1 MPIMIENINAQTIT
15 PALGKNPRQLYEHQE
30 EAIRKLDAMD
40 KRGSFRTLLVLP
52 TGGGKTLTATY
63 WLLRNAVDQNKKILW
78 LAHRHLL
85 LEQAAEAFAR
95 NAYTDTMVNRT
106 VFNYRIISGMHDKPV
121 HIQKTDRIL
130 IASKDSMIR
139 SLDKLKNW
147 LNGEEIYLVIDEAHH
162 AVAKS
167 YKKIIQYV
175 ADHTKSMKLLGLTAT
190 PFRTSEDEQ
199 GALKQVFT
207 DDIVYKTDL
216 DALIKKGILATP
228 TFIDCNTNIQFTEHL
243 GVQALKSIE
252 NLDTLPENIAN
263 DIADNKER
271 NRIIVEEYL
280 HNYEK
285 YGQTIV
291 FALNKVHA
299 IALNKLFNEKGKAYG
314 IRSEFIIS
322 EVQDM
327 ITGITISNADNERK
341 IEAYRNGEIQVLINV
356 NILTEGT
363 DLPKTHTVFLTRPTV
378 STTLMTQMVG
388 RALRG
393 LKAGGTKEAYIVS
406 FVDDWNDKIAW
417 VNPETLT
424 EAEYHEKE
432 TLAET
437 QKQQIRLI
445 AISKIE
451 EFARM
456 ADAAV
461 DTSALDSTPAIEL
474 IPLGMYMLS
483 TLECNHQILVYNSTQ
498 NAYQSLIRDL
508 PNLMEH
514 YGIEGET
521 IPEETLDDMT
531 EHCFQSY
538 FDENM
543 IPSCNRNDIEHLLK
557 FYAQKAVA
565 PLFVTIDEM
574 ERKKLDVSEI
584 AKKIYDED
592 MRRSEKNAYI
602 QSLWTEEG
610 SLLPV
615 YYTNPY
621 FFKKLIDLELDKLD
635 GDIEIAAAEPQ
646 TEAELRN
653 LEQFPLQKIIELYP
667 KIGLQ
672 LKEDAFAAARNDDGS
687 YVCAGCGEVFPTRLF
702 LQVDHI
708 VPMAK
713 GGLSVPDNLQV
724 LCRTCN
730 QRKGDHC
737 CHIQHIGS
745 RQTMLRYIC
754 FSKIRLTKEKTRSY
768 GTCLKITRH
777 ISRQSIAAHIC
788 SSSRAS

>member
-1 MPIMIENINAQTIT
+1 MTDMPIMIENINAQTIT
-15 PALGKNPRQLYEHQE
+15 PALGKNSRQLYEHQE

-52 TGGGKTLTATY
+52 TGGGKTLTAAY

-106 VFNYRIISGMHDKPV
+106 VFNYRIIFGMHDKPV

-216 DALIKKGILATP
+216 DTLIKKGILATP

-243 GVQALKSIE
+243 GIQALKSIE

-271 NRIIVEEYL
+271 NRIIVEKYL

-393 LKAGGTKEAYIVS
+393 LKAGGTKEAYIVT
-406 FVDDWNDKIAW
+406 FIDNWNDKIAW

-602 QSLWTEEG
+602 QSLWAEEG

-730 QRKGDHC
+730 QRKGDH
-737 CHIQHIGS
+737 
-745 RQTMLRYIC
+745 
-754 FSKIRLTKEKTRSY
+754 
-768 GTCLKITRH
+768 
-777 ISRQSIAAHIC
+777 
-788 SSSRAS
+788 

>member
-40 KRGSFRTLLVLP
+40 KKGSFRTLLVLP
-52 TGGGKTLTATY
+52 TGGGKTLTAAY

-216 DALIKKGILATP
+216 DTLIKKGILATP

-432 TLAET
+432 TLAEA

-602 QSLWTEEG
+602 QSLWAEEG

-672 LKEDAFAAARNDDGS
+672 LKEDAFAAARNDDGN
-687 YVCAGCGEVFPTRLF
+687 YVCAGCGEIFSTRLF

-730 QRKGDHC
+730 QRKGDH
-737 CHIQHIGS
+737 
-745 RQTMLRYIC
+745 
-754 FSKIRLTKEKTRSY
+754 
-768 GTCLKITRH
+768 
-777 ISRQSIAAHIC
+777 
-788 SSSRAS
+788 

>member
-1 MPIMIENINAQTIT
+1 MRKHSERFIKPLQPKAKGGRLTDMPIMIENINAQTIT

-52 TGGGKTLTATY
+52 TGGGKTLTAAY

-228 TFIDCNTNIQFTEHL
+228 KFKKWNTNLQFTEHL
-243 GVQALKSIE
+243 GVKALKSIE
-252 NLDTLPENIAN
+252 NLDMLPENIVN
-263 DIADNKER
+263 DIAGSKER
-271 NRIIVEEYL
+271 NRIIVDEYIN
-280 HNYEK
+280 NYEK
-285 YGQTIV
+285 YGPTIV
-291 FALNKVHA
+291 FALNKNHA
-299 IALNKLFNEKGKAYG
+299 ITLNALFNEKGKKYG
-314 IRSEFIIS
+314 IKSEFIIS

-602 QSLWTEEG
+602 QSLWAEEG

-713 GGLSVPDNLQV
+713 GGLSVPENLQV

-730 QRKGDHC
+730 QRKGDH
-737 CHIQHIGS
+737 
-745 RQTMLRYIC
+745 
-754 FSKIRLTKEKTRSY
+754 
-768 GTCLKITRH
+768 
-777 ISRQSIAAHIC
+777 
-788 SSSRAS
+788 

>member
-1 MPIMIENINAQTIT
+1 MTDMPIMIENINAQTIT

-40 KRGSFRTLLVLP
+40 KRGPFRTLLVLP
-52 TGGGKTLTATY
+52 TGGGKTLTAAY

-121 HIQKTDRIL
+121 YIQKTDRIL

-175 ADHTKSMKLLGLTAT
+175 ADRTKSMKLLGLTAT

-216 DALIKKGILATP
+216 DTLIKKGILATP

-432 TLAET
+432 TLAEA

-602 QSLWTEEG
+602 QSLWAEEG

-667 KIGLQ
+667 KIGLK

-730 QRKGDHC
+730 QRKGDH
-737 CHIQHIGS
+737 
-745 RQTMLRYIC
+745 
-754 FSKIRLTKEKTRSY
+754 
-768 GTCLKITRH
+768 
-777 ISRQSIAAHIC
+777 
-788 SSSRAS
+788 

>member
-1 MPIMIENINAQTIT
+1 MTDMPIMIENINAQTIT

-52 TGGGKTLTATY
+52 TGGGKTLTAAY

-175 ADHTKSMKLLGLTAT
+175 ADHTKSMRLLGLTAT

-216 DALIKKGILATP
+216 DTLIKKGILATP

-393 LKAGGTKEAYIVS
+393 LKAGGTKEAYIVT
-406 FVDDWNDKIAW
+406 FIDNWNDKIAW

-602 QSLWTEEG
+602 QSLWAEEG

-713 GGLSVPDNLQV
+713 GGLSVPNNLQV

-730 QRKGDHC
+730 QRKGDH
-737 CHIQHIGS
+737 
-745 RQTMLRYIC
+745 
-754 FSKIRLTKEKTRSY
+754 
-768 GTCLKITRH
+768 
-777 ISRQSIAAHIC
+777 
-788 SSSRAS
+788 

>member
-1 MPIMIENINAQTIT
+1 MTDMPIMIENINAQTIT

-52 TGGGKTLTATY
+52 TGGGKTLTAAY

-216 DALIKKGILATP
+216 DTLIKKGILATP

-252 NLDTLPENIAN
+252 NLDTLPENIVN
-263 DIADNKER
+263 DIAGSKER
-271 NRIIVEEYL
+271 NRIIVDEYIN
-280 HNYEK
+280 NYEK
-285 YGQTIV
+285 YGPTIV
-291 FALNKVHA
+291 FALNKNHA
-299 IALNKLFNEKGKAYG
+299 ITLNALFNEKGKKYG
-314 IRSEFIIS
+314 IKSEFIIS

-424 EAEYHEKE
+424 VAEYHEKE

-602 QSLWTEEG
+602 QSLWAEEG

-730 QRKGDHC
+730 QRKGDH
-737 CHIQHIGS
+737 
-745 RQTMLRYIC
+745 
-754 FSKIRLTKEKTRSY
+754 
-768 GTCLKITRH
+768 
-777 ISRQSIAAHIC
+777 
-788 SSSRAS
+788 

>member
-1 MPIMIENINAQTIT
+1 MTDMPIMIENINAQTIT

-52 TGGGKTLTATY
+52 TGGGKTLTAAY

-216 DALIKKGILATP
+216 DTLIKKGILATP

-543 IPSCNRNDIEHLLK
+543 IPSCNRNDVEHLLK

-602 QSLWTEEG
+602 QSLWAEEG

-713 GGLSVPDNLQV
+713 GGLSVPENLQV

-730 QRKGDHC
+730 QRKGDH
-737 CHIQHIGS
+737 
-745 RQTMLRYIC
+745 
-754 FSKIRLTKEKTRSY
+754 
-768 GTCLKITRH
+768 
-777 ISRQSIAAHIC
+777 
-788 SSSRAS
+788 

>member
-52 TGGGKTLTATY
+52 TGGGKTLTAAY

-130 IASKDSMIR
+130 IASKDSIIR

-216 DALIKKGILATP
+216 DTLIKKGILATP
-228 TFIDCNTNIQFTEHL
+228 TFIDRKTNIQFTEHL

-271 NRIIVEEYL
+271 NRIIVEKYL

-393 LKAGGTKEAYIVS
+393 LKAGGTKEAYIVT
-406 FVDDWNDKIAW
+406 FIDNWNDKIAW

-498 NAYQSLIRDL
+498 NAYQNLIRDL

-543 IPSCNRNDIEHLLK
+543 IPSCSRNDIEHLLK

-602 QSLWTEEG
+602 QNLWAEEG

-667 KIGLQ
+667 KIGLK
-672 LKEDAFAAARNDDGS
+672 LKEDALAAARNDDGS

-713 GGLSVPDNLQV
+713 GGLSVPENLQV

-730 QRKGDHC
+730 QRKGDH
-737 CHIQHIGS
+737 
-745 RQTMLRYIC
+745 
-754 FSKIRLTKEKTRSY
+754 
-768 GTCLKITRH
+768 
-777 ISRQSIAAHIC
+777 
-788 SSSRAS
+788 

>member
-40 KRGSFRTLLVLP
+40 KRGAFRTLLVLP
-52 TGGGKTLTATY
+52 TGGGKTLTAAY

-216 DALIKKGILATP
+216 DTLIKKGILATP
-228 TFIDCNTNIQFTEHL
+228 TFIDRKTNIQFTEHL

-271 NRIIVEEYL
+271 NRIIVEKYL

-393 LKAGGTKEAYIVS
+393 LKAGGTKEAYIVT
-406 FVDDWNDKIAW
+406 FIDDWNDKIAW

-498 NAYQSLIRDL
+498 NAYQNLIRDL

-543 IPSCNRNDIEHLLK
+543 IPSCSRNDIEHLLK

-602 QSLWTEEG
+602 QNLWAEEG

-667 KIGLQ
+667 KIGLK

-713 GGLSVPDNLQV
+713 GGLSVPENLQV

-730 QRKGDHC
+730 QRKGDH
-737 CHIQHIGS
+737 
-745 RQTMLRYIC
+745 
-754 FSKIRLTKEKTRSY
+754 
-768 GTCLKITRH
+768 
-777 ISRQSIAAHIC
+777 
-788 SSSRAS
+788 

>member
-40 KRGSFRTLLVLP
+40 KKGSFRTLLVLP
-52 TGGGKTLTATY
+52 TGGGKTLTAAY

-216 DALIKKGILATP
+216 DTLIKKGILATP

-602 QSLWTEEG
+602 QSLWAEEG

-730 QRKGDHC
+730 QRKGDH
-737 CHIQHIGS
+737 
-745 RQTMLRYIC
+745 
-754 FSKIRLTKEKTRSY
+754 
-768 GTCLKITRH
+768 
-777 ISRQSIAAHIC
+777 
-788 SSSRAS
+788 

>member
-52 TGGGKTLTATY
+52 TGGGKTLTAAY

-216 DALIKKGILATP
+216 DTLIKKGILATP

-393 LKAGGTKEAYIVS
+393 LKAGGTKEAYIVT
-406 FVDDWNDKIAW
+406 FIDNWNDKIAW

-538 FDENM
+538 FDKNM

-602 QSLWTEEG
+602 QSLWAEEG

-713 GGLSVPDNLQV
+713 GGLSIPENLQV

-730 QRKGDHC
+730 QRKGDH
-737 CHIQHIGS
+737 
-745 RQTMLRYIC
+745 
-754 FSKIRLTKEKTRSY
+754 
-768 GTCLKITRH
+768 
-777 ISRQSIAAHIC
+777 
-788 SSSRAS
+788 

>member
-1 MPIMIENINAQTIT
+1 LTDMPIMIENINAQTIT

-40 KRGSFRTLLVLP
+40 KRGPFRTLLVLP
-52 TGGGKTLTATY
+52 TGGGKTLTAAY

-216 DALIKKGILATP
+216 DTLIKKGILATP

-602 QSLWTEEG
+602 QSLWAEEG

-730 QRKGDHC
+730 QRKGDH
-737 CHIQHIGS
+737 
-745 RQTMLRYIC
+745 
-754 FSKIRLTKEKTRSY
+754 
-768 GTCLKITRH
+768 
-777 ISRQSIAAHIC
+777 
-788 SSSRAS
+788 

>member
-1 MPIMIENINAQTIT
+1 MTDMPIMIENINAQTIT

-52 TGGGKTLTATY
+52 TGGGKTLTAAY

-228 TFIDCNTNIQFTEHL
+228 TFIDRKTNIQFTEHL
-243 GVQALKSIE
+243 GIQALKSIE

-432 TLAET
+432 TLAEA

-602 QSLWTEEG
+602 QSLWAEEG

-730 QRKGDHC
+730 QRKGDH
-737 CHIQHIGS
+737 
-745 RQTMLRYIC
+745 
-754 FSKIRLTKEKTRSY
+754 
-768 GTCLKITRH
+768 
-777 ISRQSIAAHIC
+777 
-788 SSSRAS
+788 

>member
-40 KRGSFRTLLVLP
+40 KRGSFRTMLVLP
-52 TGGGKTLTATY
+52 TGGGKTLTAAY

-216 DALIKKGILATP
+216 DTLIKKGILATP

-451 EFARM
+451 EFAKM

-602 QSLWTEEG
+602 QNLWAEEG

-713 GGLSVPDNLQV
+713 GGLSVPENLQV

-730 QRKGDHC
+730 QRKGDH
-737 CHIQHIGS
+737 
-745 RQTMLRYIC
+745 
-754 FSKIRLTKEKTRSY
+754 
-768 GTCLKITRH
+768 
-777 ISRQSIAAHIC
+777 
-788 SSSRAS
+788 

>member
-52 TGGGKTLTATY
+52 TGGGKTLTAAY

-106 VFNYRIISGMHDKPV
+106 VFNYRIISGMHDKPI

-271 NRIIVEEYL
+271 NRIIVEKYL

-393 LKAGGTKEAYIVS
+393 LKAGGTKEAYIVT
-406 FVDDWNDKIAW
+406 FIDNWNDKIAW

-508 PNLMEH
+508 PSLMEH

-730 QRKGDHC
+730 QRKGDH
-737 CHIQHIGS
+737 
-745 RQTMLRYIC
+745 
-754 FSKIRLTKEKTRSY
+754 
-768 GTCLKITRH
+768 
-777 ISRQSIAAHIC
+777 
-788 SSSRAS
+788 

>member
-1 MPIMIENINAQTIT
+1 MTDMPIMIENINAQTIT

-40 KRGSFRTLLVLP
+40 KRGPFRTLLVLP
-52 TGGGKTLTATY
+52 TGGGKTLTAAY

-175 ADHTKSMKLLGLTAT
+175 ADHTKSMRLLGLTAT

-216 DALIKKGILATP
+216 DTLIKKGILATP

-584 AKKIYDED
+584 ARKIYDED

-602 QSLWTEEG
+602 QNLWAEEG

-667 KIGLQ
+667 KIGLK

-713 GGLSVPDNLQV
+713 GGLSVPENLQV

-730 QRKGDHC
+730 QRKGDH
-737 CHIQHIGS
+737 
-745 RQTMLRYIC
+745 
-754 FSKIRLTKEKTRSY
+754 
-768 GTCLKITRH
+768 
-777 ISRQSIAAHIC
+777 
-788 SSSRAS
+788 

>member
-52 TGGGKTLTATY
+52 TGGGKTLTAAY

-216 DALIKKGILATP
+216 DTLIKKGILATP

-602 QSLWTEEG
+602 QSLWAEEG

-730 QRKGDHC
+730 QRKGDH
-737 CHIQHIGS
+737 
-745 RQTMLRYIC
+745 
-754 FSKIRLTKEKTRSY
+754 
-768 GTCLKITRH
+768 
-777 ISRQSIAAHIC
+777 
-788 SSSRAS
+788 

>member
-1 MPIMIENINAQTIT
+1 MTDMPIMIENINAQTIT

-52 TGGGKTLTATY
+52 TGGGKTLTAAY

-121 HIQKTDRIL
+121 HIQETDRIL

-216 DALIKKGILATP
+216 DTLIKKGILATP

-252 NLDTLPENIAN
+252 NLDTLPENIVN
-263 DIADNKER
+263 DIAGSKER
-271 NRIIVEEYL
+271 NRIIVDEYIN
-280 HNYEK
+280 NYEK
-285 YGQTIV
+285 YGPTIV
-291 FALNKVHA
+291 FALNKNHA
-299 IALNKLFNEKGKAYG
+299 ITLNALFNEKGKKYG
-314 IRSEFIIS
+314 IKSEFIIS

-602 QSLWTEEG
+602 QSLWAEEG

-713 GGLSVPDNLQV
+713 GGLSVPENLQV

-730 QRKGDHC
+730 QRKGDH
-737 CHIQHIGS
+737 
-745 RQTMLRYIC
+745 
-754 FSKIRLTKEKTRSY
+754 
-768 GTCLKITRH
+768 
-777 ISRQSIAAHIC
+777 
-788 SSSRAS
+788 

>member
-1 MPIMIENINAQTIT
+1 MIENINAQTIT

-52 TGGGKTLTATY
+52 TGGGKTLTAAY

-216 DALIKKGILATP
+216 DTLIKKGILATP

-299 IALNKLFNEKGKAYG
+299 IALNKLFNEKGKAYS

-498 NAYQSLIRDL
+498 NAYQNLIRDL

-602 QSLWTEEG
+602 QNLWAEEG

-708 VPMAK
+708 VPIAK
-713 GGLSVPDNLQV
+713 GGLSVPENLQV

-730 QRKGDHC
+730 QRKGDH
-737 CHIQHIGS
+737 
-745 RQTMLRYIC
+745 
-754 FSKIRLTKEKTRSY
+754 
-768 GTCLKITRH
+768 
-777 ISRQSIAAHIC
+777 
-788 SSSRAS
+788 

>member
-1 MPIMIENINAQTIT
+1 MTDMPIMIENINAQTIT

-52 TGGGKTLTATY
+52 TGGGKTLTAAY

-216 DALIKKGILATP
+216 DTLIKKGILATP

-252 NLDTLPENIAN
+252 NLDTLPENIVN
-263 DIADNKER
+263 DIAGSKER
-271 NRIIVEEYL
+271 NRIIVDEYIN
-280 HNYEK
+280 NYEK
-285 YGQTIV
+285 YGPTIV
-291 FALNKVHA
+291 FALNKNHA
-299 IALNKLFNEKGKAYG
+299 ITLNALFNEKGKKYG
-314 IRSEFIIS
+314 IKSEFIIS

-432 TLAET
+432 TLAEA

-602 QSLWTEEG
+602 QSLWAEEG

-667 KIGLQ
+667 KIGLK

-730 QRKGDHC
+730 QRKGDH
-737 CHIQHIGS
+737 
-745 RQTMLRYIC
+745 
-754 FSKIRLTKEKTRSY
+754 
-768 GTCLKITRH
+768 
-777 ISRQSIAAHIC
+777 
-788 SSSRAS
+788 

>member
-52 TGGGKTLTATY
+52 TGGGKTLTAAY

-95 NAYTDTMVNRT
+95 NAYTYTMVNRT

-216 DALIKKGILATP
+216 DTLIKKGILATP

-602 QSLWTEEG
+602 QSLWAEEG

-730 QRKGDHC
+730 QRKGDH
-737 CHIQHIGS
+737 
-745 RQTMLRYIC
+745 
-754 FSKIRLTKEKTRSY
+754 
-768 GTCLKITRH
+768 
-777 ISRQSIAAHIC
+777 
-788 SSSRAS
+788 

>member
-1 MPIMIENINAQTIT
+1 MTDMPIMIENINAQTIT

-52 TGGGKTLTATY
+52 TGGGKTLTAAY

-175 ADHTKSMKLLGLTAT
+175 ADHTKSMRLLGLTAT

-216 DALIKKGILATP
+216 DTLIKKGILATP

-388 RALRG
+388 RTLRG
-393 LKAGGTKEAYIVS
+393 LKAGGTKEAYIVT
-406 FVDDWNDKIAW
+406 FIDNWNDKIAW

-602 QSLWTEEG
+602 QSLWAEEG

-730 QRKGDHC
+730 QRKGDH
-737 CHIQHIGS
+737 
-745 RQTMLRYIC
+745 
-754 FSKIRLTKEKTRSY
+754 
-768 GTCLKITRH
+768 
-777 ISRQSIAAHIC
+777 
-788 SSSRAS
+788 

>member
-1 MPIMIENINAQTIT
+1 MTDMPIMIENINAQTIT

-52 TGGGKTLTATY
+52 TGGGKTLTAAY

-175 ADHTKSMKLLGLTAT
+175 ADHTKSMRLLGLTAT

-216 DALIKKGILATP
+216 DTLIKKGILATP

-393 LKAGGTKEAYIVS
+393 LKAGGTKEAYIVT
-406 FVDDWNDKIAW
+406 FIDNWNDKIAW

-602 QSLWTEEG
+602 QSLWAEEG

-713 GGLSVPDNLQV
+713 GGLSVPENLQV

-730 QRKGDHC
+730 QRKGDH
-737 CHIQHIGS
+737 
-745 RQTMLRYIC
+745 
-754 FSKIRLTKEKTRSY
+754 
-768 GTCLKITRH
+768 
-777 ISRQSIAAHIC
+777 
-788 SSSRAS
+788 

>member
-52 TGGGKTLTATY
+52 TGGGKTLTAAY

-130 IASKDSMIR
+130 IASKDSIIR

-216 DALIKKGILATP
+216 DTLIKKGILATP
-228 TFIDCNTNIQFTEHL
+228 TFIDRKTNIQFTEHL
-243 GVQALKSIE
+243 GIQALKSIE

-271 NRIIVEEYL
+271 NRIIVEKYL

-393 LKAGGTKEAYIVS
+393 LKAGGTKEAYIVT
-406 FVDDWNDKIAW
+406 FIDNWNDKIAW

-498 NAYQSLIRDL
+498 NAYQNLIRDL

-584 AKKIYDED
+584 ARKIYDED

-667 KIGLQ
+667 KIGLK

-713 GGLSVPDNLQV
+713 GGLSVPENLQV

-730 QRKGDHC
+730 QRKGDH
-737 CHIQHIGS
+737 
-745 RQTMLRYIC
+745 
-754 FSKIRLTKEKTRSY
+754 
-768 GTCLKITRH
+768 
-777 ISRQSIAAHIC
+777 
-788 SSSRAS
+788 

>member
-40 KRGSFRTLLVLP
+40 KRGAFRTLLVLP
-52 TGGGKTLTATY
+52 TGGGKTLTAAY

-216 DALIKKGILATP
+216 DTLIKKGILATP

-393 LKAGGTKEAYIVS
+393 LKAGGTKEAYIVT
-406 FVDDWNDKIAW
+406 FIDDWNDKIAW

-543 IPSCNRNDIEHLLK
+543 IPSCNRNDVEHLLK

-602 QSLWTEEG
+602 QSLWAEEG

-713 GGLSVPDNLQV
+713 GGLSVPENLQV

-730 QRKGDHC
+730 QRKGDH
-737 CHIQHIGS
+737 
-745 RQTMLRYIC
+745 
-754 FSKIRLTKEKTRSY
+754 
-768 GTCLKITRH
+768 
-777 ISRQSIAAHIC
+777 
-788 SSSRAS
+788 

>member
-1 MPIMIENINAQTIT
+1 MTDMPIMIENINAQTIT

-52 TGGGKTLTATY
+52 TGGGKTLTAAY

-228 TFIDCNTNIQFTEHL
+228 KFKKWNTNLQFTEHL
-243 GVQALKSIE
+243 GVKALKSIE
-252 NLDTLPENIAN
+252 NLDMLPENIVN
-263 DIADNKER
+263 DIAGSKER
-271 NRIIVEEYL
+271 NRIIVDEYIN
-280 HNYEK
+280 NYEK
-285 YGQTIV
+285 YGPTIV
-291 FALNKVHA
+291 FALNKNHA
-299 IALNKLFNEKGKAYG
+299 ITLNALFNEKGKKYG
-314 IRSEFIIS
+314 IKSEFIIS

-592 MRRSEKNAYI
+592 MRRSEKSAYI
-602 QSLWTEEG
+602 QSLWAEEG

-730 QRKGDHC
+730 QRKGDH
-737 CHIQHIGS
+737 
-745 RQTMLRYIC
+745 
-754 FSKIRLTKEKTRSY
+754 
-768 GTCLKITRH
+768 
-777 ISRQSIAAHIC
+777 
-788 SSSRAS
+788 

>member
-1 MPIMIENINAQTIT
+1 MTDMPIMIENINAQTIT

-52 TGGGKTLTATY
+52 TGGGKTLTAAY

-106 VFNYRIISGMHDKPV
+106 VFNYRIISGMHDKPI

-216 DALIKKGILATP
+216 DTLIKKGILATP

-602 QSLWTEEG
+602 QSLWAEEG

-730 QRKGDHC
+730 QRKGDH
-737 CHIQHIGS
+737 
-745 RQTMLRYIC
+745 
-754 FSKIRLTKEKTRSY
+754 
-768 GTCLKITRH
+768 
-777 ISRQSIAAHIC
+777 
-788 SSSRAS
+788 

>member
-52 TGGGKTLTATY
+52 TGGGKTLTAAY

-130 IASKDSMIR
+130 IASKDSIIR

-216 DALIKKGILATP
+216 DTLIKKGILATP

-327 ITGITISNADNERK
+327 ITGITVSNADNERK

-602 QSLWTEEG
+602 QNLWAEEG

-713 GGLSVPDNLQV
+713 GGLSVPENLQV

-730 QRKGDHC
+730 QRKGDH
-737 CHIQHIGS
+737 
-745 RQTMLRYIC
+745 
-754 FSKIRLTKEKTRSY
+754 
-768 GTCLKITRH
+768 
-777 ISRQSIAAHIC
+777 
-788 SSSRAS
+788 

>member
-1 MPIMIENINAQTIT
+1 MTDMPIMIENINAQTIT

-52 TGGGKTLTATY
+52 TGGGKTLTAAY

-216 DALIKKGILATP
+216 DTLIKKSILATP

-243 GVQALKSIE
+243 GIQALKSIE

-271 NRIIVEEYL
+271 NRIIVEKYL

-393 LKAGGTKEAYIVS
+393 LKAGGTKEAYIVT
-406 FVDDWNDKIAW
+406 FIDNWNDKIAW

-602 QSLWTEEG
+602 QSLWAEEG

-730 QRKGDHC
+730 QRKGDH
-737 CHIQHIGS
+737 
-745 RQTMLRYIC
+745 
-754 FSKIRLTKEKTRSY
+754 
-768 GTCLKITRH
+768 
-777 ISRQSIAAHIC
+777 
-788 SSSRAS
+788 

>member
-1 MPIMIENINAQTIT
+1 MIENINAQTIT

-52 TGGGKTLTATY
+52 TGGGKTLTAAY

-175 ADHTKSMKLLGLTAT
+175 ADHTKSMRLLGLTAT

-216 DALIKKGILATP
+216 DTLIKKGILATP

-393 LKAGGTKEAYIVS
+393 LKAGGTKEAYIVT
-406 FVDDWNDKIAW
+406 FIDDWNDKIAW

-602 QSLWTEEG
+602 QSLWAEEG

-730 QRKGDHC
+730 QRKGDH
-737 CHIQHIGS
+737 
-745 RQTMLRYIC
+745 
-754 FSKIRLTKEKTRSY
+754 
-768 GTCLKITRH
+768 
-777 ISRQSIAAHIC
+777 
-788 SSSRAS
+788 

>member
-1 MPIMIENINAQTIT
+1 MTDMPIMIENINAQTIT

-52 TGGGKTLTATY
+52 TGGGKTLTAAY

-243 GVQALKSIE
+243 GIQALKSIE

-271 NRIIVEEYL
+271 NRIIVEKYL

-602 QSLWTEEG
+602 QSLWAEEG

-730 QRKGDHC
+730 QRKGDH
-737 CHIQHIGS
+737 
-745 RQTMLRYIC
+745 
-754 FSKIRLTKEKTRSY
+754 
-768 GTCLKITRH
+768 
-777 ISRQSIAAHIC
+777 
-788 SSSRAS
+788 